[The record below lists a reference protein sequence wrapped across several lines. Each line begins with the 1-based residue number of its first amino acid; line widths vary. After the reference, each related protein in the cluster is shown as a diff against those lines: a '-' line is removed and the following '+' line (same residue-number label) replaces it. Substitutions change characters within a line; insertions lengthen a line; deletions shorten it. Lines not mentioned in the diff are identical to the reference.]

1 MNLVERVKRL
11 LLAPKEEWL
20 IIDAEAVDTT
30 ALYKSYIVPLAA
42 IGPICGLIGMSMVG
56 ISLPMM
62 GTFRLPFATALAQA
76 VVNFGLMLG
85 GVYVVA
91 LIIDALAPTFGAQRN
106 ISQAFKLVAYASTAS
121 WLGGVFALIPAL
133 GMLSLLAALYSLYL
147 FYLGLPILMRVPPE
161 RAIGYI
167 AVVVIST
174 IALFIVIGGVG
185 NLFITMPTPM
195 LPATDVHP

>member
-1 MNLVERVKRL
+1 MNLVDRVKRL
-11 LLAPKEEWL
+11 LLKPKDEWL
-20 IIDAEAVDTT
+20 VIDTESVDVVS
-30 ALYKSYIVPLAA
+30 LYKSYIVPLAA
-42 IGPICGLIGMSMVG
+42 IGPVCGLIGMSVVG

-62 GTFRLPFATALAQA
+62 GTFRLPFSSALAQA

-91 LIIDALAPTFGAQRN
+91 LIIDALAPTFGAQR
-106 ISQAFKLVAYASTAS
+106 STTQALKLAAYASTAS
-121 WLGGVFALIPAL
+121 WLGGVFMLIPAL

-161 RAIGYI
+161 RAIGYT

-174 IALFIVIGGVG
+174 VALFIVIGAVG
-185 NLFITMPTPM
+185 NLFIAMPTPM
-195 LPATDVHP
+195 MPVGGGGQ